1 MAKRLIYP
9 KTLVNEDLNPAFI
22 QFQYYERNSIK
33 DSNIDDIVQLYMPES
48 VAQPSTV
55 SWDSEKFGF
64 VGGSIAGG
72 LRKNSNASLSDLYGK
87 ASDKLVSTGLA
98 NIGSSAA
105 QLLGG
110 KVSADALMGEIAG
123 KIPNPYL
130 TMVFRGVDFRNFAFT
145 FRFTPFSESDCDTI
159 DQIIK
164 TMRSNALPPGT
175 SASDPGPFLGYP
187 KECAISYHWRG
198 AENKWLHKF
207 KKAVCTA
214 VDVDYT
220 SSGMFSVMRNG
231 FPSEITVSTKWS
243 EIELVLRDDVIGDA
257 DGNGGGY

>member
-22 QFQYYERNSIK
+22 QFQYYERDSIK

-48 VAQPSTV
+48 VGQPSTV
-55 SWDSEKFGF
+55 SWDTEKFGF
-64 VGGSIAGG
+64 VGGTMAAA
-72 LRKNSNASLSDLYGK
+72 LRKGSMDAAGTFANASE
-87 ASDKLVSTGLA
+87 KLRGNALA
-98 NIGSSAA
+98 NLGSSAA

-110 KVSADALMGEIAG
+110 KVSADGILGEVAG
-123 KIPNPYL
+123 KINNPYL

-164 TMRSNALPPGT
+164 TMRSNALPPGS